1 MHSRRTVSVVVVA
14 GLVAAALIGA
24 GCSADST
31 RQSADPSRQS
41 AEGAAAESA
50 ASRQSAASAKSE
62 PGPFDSD
69 LAFLRQKTEVIVLA
83 EPGGTAQIVVAP
95 EYQGRVM
102 TSTTGGSDAPSFG
115 WIGRA
120 AIESRARQP
129 HINVFGGE
137 DRFWL
142 GPEGGQYSL
151 YFKKGDPFDLDHWQV
166 PEPIDWGKWDVDS
179 QTPTS
184 VRFRKRMSLVNYSG
198 TKLDIDVDRAVRL
211 LSTSDVAEHFGAQV
225 GSGVRMVAFESTNT
239 VTNTGTEPWQP
250 KSGLVSVWILGM
262 FTPSPETTIAIPFAP
277 GPEATRGPIVNDAYF
292 GKVPNDRLRVTEPV
306 IFFRGDGQYR
316 SKIGVPPARALDFAG
331 SYDAARRVLTL
342 VQYTRQAGATDY
354 VNSMWEIQRQPY
366 KGDVINSYNDGPP
379 APGKPPLGPFYELE
393 TSSPALALS
402 PGRAYTHVH
411 RTVHAVGPEAELD
424 ALARAALKSGITD
437 IARVFTR

>member
-1 MHSRRTVSVVVVA
+1 MHSRTVSVCVVA
-14 GLVAAALIGA
+14 GMIAA
-24 GCSADST
+24 GCGPE
-31 RQSADPSRQS
+31 PSRPDTETAAPRPS
-41 AEGAAAESA
+41 AT
-50 ASRQSAASAKSE
+50 SAKVE
-62 PGPFDSD
+62 PGPFESD

-83 EPGGTAQIVVAP
+83 EPGGTAQVVVAP

-102 TSTTGGSDAPSFG
+102 TSTTGGSGAPSFG

-120 AIESRARQP
+120 AIEARARQP

-166 PEPIDWGKWDVDS
+166 PEPIDWGKWEADS
-179 QTPTS
+179 QSQTS

-198 TKLDIDVDRAVRL
+198 TKLDIDVDRTVRL
-211 LSTSDVAEHFGAQV
+211 LTVSDVAKHFGAQV
-225 GSGVRMVAFESTNT
+225 GAGVRTVAFESSNT
-239 VTNTGTEPWQP
+239 VTNAGSEAWQP

-277 GPEATRGPIVNDAYF
+277 GPEATLGPIVNDTYF
-292 GKVPNDRLRVTEPV
+292 GKVPNDRLRVAGPV

-331 SYDAARRVLTL
+331 SYDTAGRVLTL
-342 VQYTRQAGATDY
+342 VQYTRQPGVTDY
-354 VNSMWEIQRQPY
+354 VNSMWELQKQPY

-379 APGKPPLGPFYELE
+379 APGKPPLGPFFELE
-393 TSSPALALS
+393 TSSPALALQ
-402 PGRAYTHVH
+402 PRQAYTHVH

-424 ALARAALKSGITD
+424 ALARAALKVGLAD
-437 IARVFTR
+437 IAGAFAR